1 MIIDAL
7 NLIEAEMKKLKY
19 NYQYG
24 RYQGAVL
31 YPYFVGEGSASE
43 FVSENNYQEGT
54 VFINGFSR
62 NSLLELMTASETIKQ
77 HFSDFRA
84 ITESGNGVSI
94 TVAAFSQIPQED
106 AELKRVQITL
116 NIKKW
121 SVDNE

>member
-1 MIIDAL
+1 MIVDVL
-7 NLIEAEMKKLKY
+7 NLIKTEMQKLDM

-24 RYQGAVL
+24 RYDRPVS
-31 YPYFVGEGSASE
+31 YPYFVGECSAGE

-62 NSLLELMTASETIKQ
+62 NTRLELLEKSETIKN
-77 HFSDFRA
+77 HFADFRA

-94 TVAAFSQIPQED
+94 TVAAFSVIPQED

-116 NIKKW
+116 NVKKW